1 MDVLK
6 KKNVLSKEELEEQ
19 LNILMTWVTEQVE
32 KQDVPRFSDVLDYAY
47 RVLKFK
53 QLKRFQITKR
63 LRLNKA
69 YLMNSSQARKKMS
82 SSIHRPIIV
91 NNIGNLHGDIGFYPV
106 VREYETPIEKRSGFL
121 ICVDI
126 LTRMKYVSD
135 LKKTRTAESMIRS
148 FKEIMEKF
156 KIHHKGL
163 HVKSL
168 AFDKERS
175 VMGHKF
181 QSFLK
186 EKKIVFHAFSNSS
199 SKSKMAENGI
209 RQIRNTIERMKGNT
223 KSKEIRWWRLIQP
236 AVNTLNKRPIE
247 IKNKFLTLPFNT
259 DHPYYTPLDVQPSN
273 LKDFISKIQKAAPI
287 HFFSQFSIDPRYVK
301 FNYKIGDF
309 VRPKLIVIS
318 SEVIGNKRSEK
329 SLSNEVF
336 IIEKLVP
343 FVSTAYTIENAY
355 LCKSIVTGEEE
366 TFSEDDL
373 ALTLNPFSNT
383 IA

>member
-156 KIHHKGL
+156 KKP
-163 HVKSL
+163 
-168 AFDKERS
+168 
-175 VMGHKF
+175 
-181 QSFLK
+181 Q
-186 EKKIVFHAFSNSS
+186 
-199 SKSKMAENGI
+199 
-209 RQIRNTIERMKGNT
+209 
-223 KSKEIRWWRLIQP
+223 
-236 AVNTLNKRPIE
+236 
-247 IKNKFLTLPFNT
+247 
-259 DHPYYTPLDVQPSN
+259 
-273 LKDFISKIQKAAPI
+273 
-287 HFFSQFSIDPRYVK
+287 
-301 FNYKIGDF
+301 
-309 VRPKLIVIS
+309 
-318 SEVIGNKRSEK
+318 
-329 SLSNEVF
+329 
-336 IIEKLVP
+336 
-343 FVSTAYTIENAY
+343 
-355 LCKSIVTGEEE
+355 
-366 TFSEDDL
+366 
-373 ALTLNPFSNT
+373 
-383 IA
+383 